1 MSTRILITDD
11 EEIICES
18 IAEFLESEGFE
29 AVTASNGEEAL
40 EIIQKSDIDLLV
52 SDVRMPGM
60 DGVELMQAVGKVSP
74 ETLIILMTAFA
85 SVETAVQALRS
96 GAADYMLKPLDFDE
110 LLLRI
115 KAILERRDLIREN
128 RYMREVIDRSYN
140 FGFIIGES
148 RVMKDLYKVIDKVGP
163 TLSTVLVTGP
173 SGSGKELIA
182 RALHQRSERGEKP
195 FVAIN
200 CGSIPEALFESEL
213 FGHKKG
219 SFTGAVTDREGH
231 FVLANNGTLF
241 LDEIGE
247 MPLAMQV
254 KLLRVL
260 QDSQVTPVGAS
271 KSQNVNVRIIAAT
284 NRNLEKEVESGNF
297 REDLFYRLN
306 IIRINA
312 PGLSERRDDIPLL
325 ANYFLEKNNQELR
338 TSVKGFTKE
347 ALQLLMAHEWKGQV
361 RELQNIIERAV
372 LLTDDEYIQASDLP
386 FIQASAAS
394 GTKDSGNQ
402 DELLV
407 NSATQAPLNDV
418 LASFEKQYISHI
430 LNKYERNRSETAR
443 ALGIDPSTL
452 YRKMEKYTLT
462 DENSD

>member
-1 MSTRILITDD
+1 MSNRILITDD
-11 EEIICES
+11 EAGIRDS
-18 IAEFLESEGFE
+18 IAEFLESEGYE
-29 AVTASNGEEAL
+29 TLTASNGHQAMD
-40 EIIQKSDIDLLV
+40 IIRDTDIDLLLT
-52 SDVRMPGM
+52 DVRMPQM
-60 DGVELMQAVGKVSP
+60 DGVQLMRQATITSP

-85 SVETAVQALRS
+85 SVETAVEALRN

-110 LLLRI
+110 LLLRVS
-115 KAILERRDLIREN
+115 AILERRDLHREN

-148 RVMKDLYKVIDKVGP
+148 AVMKDLYRIIDKVGP
-163 TLSTVLVTGP
+163 SRSTVLVTGP

-182 RALHQRSERGEKP
+182 RAIHQRSDRRNKP

-247 MPLAMQV
+247 LPMAMQV

-260 QDSQVTPVGAS
+260 QDGLVTPVGAS
-271 KSQNVNVRIIAAT
+271 RPVSVDVRIIAAT
-284 NRNLEKEVESGNF
+284 NRNLEKEVEQGRF

-325 ANYFLEKNNQELR
+325 ARHFMEKHNRNLR

-347 ALQLLMAHEWKGQV
+347 ALQLLVTHEWKGQV
-361 RELQNIIERAV
+361 RELENVIERAV
-372 LLTDDEYIQASDLP
+372 LLTDDEFVQPADLP
-386 FIQASAAS
+386 FGTSQPAADVTVISSQAVNA
-394 GTKDSGNQ
+394 
-402 DELLV
+402 DE
-407 NSATQAPLNDV
+407 SSLNEV
-418 LASFEKQYISHI
+418 VASFEKQYIRHM
-430 LNKYERNRSETAR
+430 LEKFEGNRTDTAR

-452 YRKMEKYTLT
+452 YRKMEKHRLT
-462 DENSD
+462 GDED